1 MIKTN
6 LKLSFRGL
14 RKNRFYS
21 ILGISGFA
29 FGFAI
34 CIMVGLYIYN
44 ELTFDNCFENNNR
57 IYRVINVNE
66 HQRISTRLDYNDNDI
81 FIDKYPEI
89 EKICPVNI
97 STNWERSFIAD
108 EKPFFAKGFLTT
120 TNDFFDIFQIKI
132 LKSVSDQPFSEINS
146 IILTESMSKR
156 LFGDINSLGKEF
168 ILDGDKVLNVSA
180 VIEDFP
186 SNSSLQANLL
196 FNAEN
201 KDIRASF
208 SGDGKGNYYYSV
220 NQYILIKKSGSAID
234 LQEKMNRTLPD
245 YNTRAE
251 KVELQPL
258 TKIYLA
264 KYIEGNNNLS
274 GSIFSILVFAAI
286 ALLILILSIINQV
299 NFTISLQYSKL
310 KEIGIKKTVGA
321 NFQQLI
327 VFHFTETFL
336 WMSIALFISLII
348 VGFGLPYSEIL
359 FSKKLE
365 FATIYSFPFI
375 FYLITSLL
383 FIIAITSCA
392 PVFILSKFNILT
404 FMSGKIIRTGKQR
417 GKKGLTIAQITTSVF
432 LLISVIVVHRQVDFM
447 KHEDI
452 GFNKESLLQIK
463 LPSNYKET
471 EIIKNQ
477 LLNSPTILNACVTSG
492 APGMINYNSSTGPRG
507 KEFRISRL
515 GADHDF
521 LNTFGIDL
529 LAGRD
534 FNESTDPNACL
545 ITKTMLNNLLEA
557 YEWESWEGH
566 QVNEFNIIGVVKDFH
581 VSSMHNPLESVLI
594 THNYQPTALTLKI
607 KSEDLGETMTSI
619 KNTWSNISPEEP
631 YSYQFY
637 DEWFNA
643 MYISEE
649 RLSKSMNIFSII
661 AFVIT
666 CMGLLGQIFYITINK
681 TKEIGIRKVNGAKVS
696 EILTM
701 LNKDFIKWV
710 IIAFVIATPIAYYA
724 MNKWLENFAYK
735 TSLSWWI
742 FALAGLLALGIALLT
757 VSWQSW
763 RAATRNPVKAL
774 RYE

>member
-29 FGFAI
+29 LGFAI
-34 CIMVGLYIYN
+34 CIIIGLYIYN

-57 IYRVINVNE
+57 IYRIINVNE
-66 HQRISTRLDYNDNDI
+66 HQRISTRLDYNNKDI

-97 STNWERSFIAD
+97 STNWERPFVAD

-120 TNDFFDIFQIKI
+120 TNDFFNIFQIKI
-132 LKSVSDQPFSEINS
+132 IKSVSDQPFSEINS

-156 LFGDINSLGKEF
+156 LFGDINSLGKEL

-180 VIEDFP
+180 IIEDFP

-220 NQYILIKKSGSAID
+220 NQYILVKESSSAND
-234 LQEKMNRTLPD
+234 LQEKINRTLPD
-245 YNTRAE
+245 YNTRTK
-251 KVELQPL
+251 KVELQPMS
-258 TKIYLA
+258 KIYLA
-264 KYIEGNNNLS
+264 KYIEGNQNLS

-321 NFQQLI
+321 NFQQL
-327 VFHFTETFL
+327 VAFHFTETFL
-336 WMSIALFISLII
+336 WMSISLFISLII
-348 VGFGLPYSEIL
+348 VGIGLPYSEIL
-359 FSKKLE
+359 FNKKLQ

-375 FYLITSLL
+375 YYLIASLL

-392 PVFILSKFNILT
+392 PIFILSKFNVLT
-404 FMSGKIIRTGKQR
+404 FMSGKIIRTGKQS
-417 GKKGLTIAQITTSVF
+417 GKKVLTIAQIATSVF

-452 GFNKESLLQIK
+452 GFNKGSLLQIK

-471 EIIKNQ
+471 EIIKDQ
-477 LLNSPTILNACVTSG
+477 LLKSPSILNASITSG
-492 APGMINYNSSTGPRG
+492 APGMINYNSSIGPRG

-515 GADHDF
+515 GVDRDF

-529 LAGRD
+529 LVGRD
-534 FNESTDPNACL
+534 FSESTEPNACL
-545 ITKTMLNNLLEA
+545 INTTMLNNLLEA

-594 THNYQPTALTLKI
+594 THNYKPTALTLKI
-607 KSEDLGETMTSI
+607 KSENLRETMTFI
-619 KNTWSNISPEEP
+619 KNTWSNISPEKP

-637 DEWFNA
+637 DDWFNA
-643 MYISEE
+643 MYFSEE

-661 AFVIT
+661 AFIIT

-696 EILTM
+696 EILAM
-701 LNKDFIKWV
+701 LNKDFVRWV
-710 IIAFVIATPIAYYA
+710 AIAIVVATPFAYYV
-724 MNKWLENFAYK
+724 MNKWLESFAYK
-735 TSLSWWI
+735 TELKWWI
-742 FALAGLLALGIALLT
+742 FALSGLMTMGIALLA

-763 RAATRNPVKAL
+763 RAATRNPVEAL